1 MRPTDNTKSKIKNMD
16 FKASDEL
23 KEKILSDVLHIRN
36 KQRHSAETPSIWR
49 IIMQNKTA
57 TFTTAAAALIL
68 IMITVYNLTGSI
80 DGTSVAW
87 AEVVKQMNNYT
98 KYKCRQRVVRNGRHM
113 PATIVYHMNLS
124 LRRQEVENGEI
135 HIIDMRETDAITVV
149 LYPSKRKAIV
159 TKLLGFGPRKDPN
172 IVEMVKRF
180 EQDSTERLGTKDVDG
195 KTLQGFRQVP
205 NKYNDFTVWVD
216 PETKLPVEIELIHT
230 QRGQTIFMDE
240 FEFDFELAPDAFSTE
255 IPAGYEVET
264 IINDYRSVEPKVI
277 AVEDIRRELNHTAYK
292 VGNLLWIEKRV
303 LVKDVDPLGSR
314 AIVYILGIKSD
325 DGNTMLIVQG
335 DYYDQTRMVWLADQQ
350 IVLETR
356 NGAKLYSHP
365 NGSKYSQIFLKSFAK
380 VDLGLFDIDDLS
392 EERLT
397 RMIAMPD
404 GTVLG
409 LVANRQVSN
418 EKLKELVES
427 LTVIDTN

>member
-1 MRPTDNTKSKIKNMD
+1 MA

-23 KEKILSDVLHIRN
+23 KETMLSDVLDIRN
-36 KQRHSAETPSIWR
+36 KQQHSAETPYIWR
-49 IIMQNKTA
+49 IIMQNKKA
-57 TFTTAAAALIL
+57 TFTSAAAALIL
-68 IMITVYNLTGSI
+68 IVIAVYNLTSSI

-87 AEVVKQMNNYT
+87 AEVAKQMNNYT
-98 KYKCRQRVVRNGRHM
+98 RYKCRQRVVRNGRHM
-113 PATIVYHMNLS
+113 PATTVYHANLS

-135 HIIDMRETDAITVV
+135 HIINMQGTDAITVV
-149 LYPSKRKAIV
+149 LYPAKRKAIV

-180 EQDSTERLGTKDVDG
+180 EQDSTERLGTKDLDG
-195 KTLQGFRQVP
+195 KTLQGFRHVP
-205 NKYNDFTVWVD
+205 NKYNDFTIWVD
-216 PETKLPVEIELIHT
+216 PKTKLPVEIELIHT
-230 QRGQTIFMDE
+230 QGGQTIFMDE

-255 IPAGYEVET
+255 VPTGYEVET
-264 IINDYRSVEPKVI
+264 IINDYRLVEPKVI
-277 AVEDIRRELNHTAYK
+277 TAEDIRKDLNHTAYK
-292 VGNLLWIEKRV
+292 IGNLPWIEKRV
-303 LVKDVDPLGSR
+303 FVKDVDPLGTR
-314 AIVYILGIKSD
+314 AIVYVIGIQSD

-335 DYYDQTRMVWLADQQ
+335 NYYDQAKMVWLADQQ
-350 IVLETR
+350 IVLETL

-365 NGSKYSQIFLKSFAK
+365 NGSAYSQYFLNSFAK
-380 VDLGLFDIDDLS
+380 ADTGLFDINDLS

-409 LVANRQVSN
+409 LATNRPVSDK
-418 EKLKELVES
+418 KLRELVES